1 MPIGLFAFVAACASV
16 GVPRARS
23 ISQRCCP
30 GLFRA
35 TDNSDPGPS
44 TCRHAAPLSPDQERV
59 VTVSW
64 SQKATTRIWS
74 LSSGVL
80 LGKQEADITAGS
92 GYINVLNDS
101 GVIEGLEWAQWTVS
115 IDHTGEKIV
124 TAAGDG
130 AARIWEIGPYGR
142 PLVSAA
148 EALLAHEHQQ
158 PALKDRM
165 AVWNLT
171 PH

>member
-1 MPIGLFAFVAACASV
+1 
-16 GVPRARS
+16 
-23 ISQRCCP
+23 
-30 GLFRA
+30 
-35 TDNSDPGPS
+35 
-44 TCRHAAPLSPDQERV
+44 
-59 VTVSW
+59 
-64 SQKATTRIWS
+64 
-74 LSSGVL
+74 L